1 MEFMLAG
8 EFKLELPGTLKLGA
22 EVEAEAEADAAEGLD
37 ARKSK

>member
-22 EVEAEAEADAAEGLD
+22 EVEAEAEAAEGLD